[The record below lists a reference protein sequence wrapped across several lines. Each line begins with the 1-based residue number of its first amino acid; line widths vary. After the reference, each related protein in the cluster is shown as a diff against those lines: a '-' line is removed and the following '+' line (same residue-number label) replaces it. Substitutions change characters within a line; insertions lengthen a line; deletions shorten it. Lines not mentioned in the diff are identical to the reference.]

1 MDEHT
6 NDKPKSRKAKKTGPM
21 PVKWLEVIDY
31 MVIGGMVFQD
41 AMRSAGYSES
51 YLTSKGHQIK
61 HDVRFCKALE
71 LRMAESR
78 TRTEDRRARRMR
90 DLDNIIESSDTLQR
104 DRIAA
109 IQLQGRMNG
118 WLSETIR
125 HETTERQQQLD
136 EAARTEAARMAL
148 LALDT
153 RALPDAMF
161 GRKSVVSQIV
171 ASGTPNNNTKTELV
185 HVVLRKY
192 SNLFN
197 FNGLCKL
204 PEYRLW
210 INSMKIF
217 GSQQFEIPCQVHLS
231 ISKAHLQEQT

>member
-136 EAARTEAARMAL
+136 EAARTEAAR
-148 LALDT
+148 LAIAMLDT
-153 RALPDAMF
+153 RALPD
-161 GRKSVVSQIV
+161 GRVAHSAGIKSVASQIV
-171 ASGTPNNNTKTELV
+171 ASGTPDSGTKA
-185 HVVLRKY
+185 K
-192 SNLFN
+192 
-197 FNGLCKL
+197 
-204 PEYRLW
+204 
-210 INSMKIF
+210 
-217 GSQQFEIPCQVHLS
+217 
-231 ISKAHLQEQT
+231 